1 VTLALGLRLRQCRT
15 LARIVGAL
23 LAGASALV
31 LLSASGLAESD
42 GWTLVGNE
50 HAIAIYRR
58 DVPGSGIVALKGEG
72 VIDAPV
78 WKVASI
84 LLDTRR
90 APEWVDDLTESR
102 VVRQLR
108 ADAYIE
114 YNHLHLPLFIKD
126 REFVSE
132 VRIEVDQTARSVT
145 LVYRPTDS
153 GDVPASGNVR
163 GQIRSGLFR
172 ARSRGEG
179 QGTDLLAEL
188 DCDPRG
194 AIPAWVVNLFQ
205 KSWPRN
211 TFEGIRR
218 QIAKPDITMPE
229 AFKSTLMLAKDF

>member
-1 VTLALGLRLRQCRT
+1 
-15 LARIVGAL
+15 VGGAVL
-23 LAGASALV
+23 GASALLV
-31 LLSASGLAESD
+31 AHAAPSGDDD
-42 GWTLVGNE
+42 GWKLVGNE
-50 HAIAIYRR
+50 HAIAIYHR

-72 VIDAPV
+72 LIDAPV
-78 WKVASI
+78 WKVASV

-90 APEWVDDLTESR
+90 APEWVEDLTESR

-108 ADAYIE
+108 PDSYIE

-132 VRIEVDQTARSVT
+132 VQIEVDAAARSVT
-145 LVYRPTDS
+145 LVYRPTDT
-153 GDVPASGNVR
+153 GDVPLSHNVR
-163 GQIRSGLFR
+163 GQIRSGAFR
-172 ARSRGEG
+172 AQSRGEG

-211 TFEGIRR
+211 TLEGIRR
-218 QIAKPDITMPE
+218 QVAKPDIIMPE
-229 AFKSTLMLAKDF
+229 AFKVALMRAKDF